1 MKIEKSHFIY
11 LFVLFV
17 SGFNVCQFNPEHE
30 LFACGSVEVKEKS
43 NFSAKNESFLSIGSC
58 RML

>member
-11 LFVLFV
+11 WFALFV

-30 LFACGSVEVKEKS
+30 LFACGSVEVNDK
-43 NFSAKNESFLSIGSC
+43 
-58 RML
+58 